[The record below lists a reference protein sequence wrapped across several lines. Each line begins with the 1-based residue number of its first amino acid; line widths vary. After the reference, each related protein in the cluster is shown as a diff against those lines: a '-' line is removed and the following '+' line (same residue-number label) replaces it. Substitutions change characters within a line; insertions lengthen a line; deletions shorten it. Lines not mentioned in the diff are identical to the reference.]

1 MLRNIPPF
9 RADHVGSLLRPQEL
23 REARAKRG
31 RGEIK
36 AEQLKA
42 VEDRAIKEV
51 IAKQEATGLKGVTD
65 GEYRREFWHIDF
77 LAGLDG
83 GESYQADHGI
93 KFQGG
98 ETKPLGLRVTGKIG
112 YSGHPMIEHFKFL
125 KEHTKNT
132 PKMTIP
138 SPSALHF
145 RRGREAGAGS
155 LFWAIG
161 RVRRVVGRA
170 LSQ

>member
-1 MLRNIPPF
+1 MVRHNGADMLRNIPPF

-83 GESYQADHGI
+83 
-93 KFQGG
+93 
-98 ETKPLGLRVTGKIG
+98 V
-112 YSGHPMIEHFKFL
+112 
-125 KEHTKNT
+125 
-132 PKMTIP
+132 
-138 SPSALHF
+138 
-145 RRGREAGAGS
+145 
-155 LFWAIG
+155 
-161 RVRRVVGRA
+161 
-170 LSQ
+170 

>member
-51 IAKQEATGLKGVTD
+51 IAKQEAIGLRGVTD
-65 GEYRREFWHIDF
+65 GEFRREFWHIDF

-83 GESYQADHGI
+83 VESFTAEHGI
-93 KFQGG
+93 QFQGG
-98 ETKPLGLRVTGKIG
+98 ETKPKGLRVTGKIG
-112 YSGHPMIEHFKFL
+112 FSGHPMI
-125 KEHTKNT
+125 
-132 PKMTIP
+132 
-138 SPSALHF
+138 AHF
-145 RRGREAGAGS
+145 RYLKDHAE
-155 LFWAIG
+155 
-161 RVRRVVGRA
+161 
-170 LSQ
+170 